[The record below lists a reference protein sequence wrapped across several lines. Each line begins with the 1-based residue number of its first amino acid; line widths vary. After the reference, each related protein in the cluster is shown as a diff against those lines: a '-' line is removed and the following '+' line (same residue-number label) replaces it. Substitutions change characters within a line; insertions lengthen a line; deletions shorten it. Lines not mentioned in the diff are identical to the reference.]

1 MDEDKYKAVWISYS
15 SLSDFT
21 ACPRAYY
28 FANIFKN
35 PRSGKKIALIN
46 PWLSLGQAVH
56 GTLES
61 LSILPVEERFT
72 HSLMNRFEEEWK
84 KITGKQGGFMSDE
97 QEKTFKDRG
106 MQMIAKVEKNPG
118 PLLNKAIKTKE
129 DLPHYWFSREEGIIL
144 CGKIDWM
151 EYLESDDAVHIIDFK
166 TGRRTE
172 ADGSLQLPIY
182 YLLATHIQSR
192 PVKKMSY
199 WYLDDNNPLD
209 LVSVDLPDV
218 EKSEKDIM
226 KIASRVKLARQL
238 NHFKCPV
245 DEKNGCVHCAP
256 FEAITKGKGEF
267 AGINIYNREVYIL
280 TNEATSL

>member
-15 SLSDFT
+15 SMSDFS

-28 FANIFKN
+28 FANIYKN

-61 LSILPVEERFT
+61 LSTLPVGERFT
-72 HSLMNRFEEEWK
+72 QPLMDRFEEEWK
-84 KITGKQGGFMSDE
+84 KITGKQGGFSSEE

-106 MQMIAKVEKNPG
+106 QQMVTKVENNPG
-118 PLLNKAIKTKE
+118 PLLNKAIKTKD

-182 YLLATHIQSR
+182 YLLATNIQTR

-199 WYLDDNNPLD
+199 WYLDDGNPLD
-209 LVSVDLPDV
+209 LVNVDLPDPK
-218 EKSEKDIM
+218 KSESDIM
-226 KIASRVKLARQL
+226 KIATRIKLARQL

-256 FEAITKGKGEF
+256 YEAITKGKGEF

-280 TNEATSL
+280 TSEATSL